1 MEIERARKTL
11 SLGKKFICSQNQVA
25 REEFLCTGPGNLVG
39 NKQSEAAAAVA
50 VPVYSAA
57 AVAAAAVPAHSAAPL
72 ANQLSV
78 LTASGKEG
86 NNNNK

>member
-1 MEIERARKTL
+1 MRARKTL
-11 SLGKKFICSQNQVA
+11 SLGKKYICSQNQVA
-25 REEFLCTGPGNLVG
+25 RKEFLCTGPGNLVG

-57 AVAAAAVPAHSAAPL
+57 VPAHSAAPL